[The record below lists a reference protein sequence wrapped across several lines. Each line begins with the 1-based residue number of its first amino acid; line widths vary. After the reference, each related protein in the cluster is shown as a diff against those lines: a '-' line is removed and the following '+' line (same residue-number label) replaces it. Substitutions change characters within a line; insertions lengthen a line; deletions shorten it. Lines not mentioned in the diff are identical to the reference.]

1 VLSLPPT
8 VRILL
13 CREAVDFRRGFD
25 GLAQLVRD
33 HLHADPL
40 SGHLYV
46 FHNRRADRLKI
57 LVWDNDGYALW
68 YKRLERGSFRIPTVG
83 RDTSHI
89 ELRSADLVLLLD
101 GVILD
106 SVRRTRRYRRPQAK
120 AVS

>member
-1 VLSLPPT
+1 MLSLPPS
-8 VRILL
+8 VRIFL
-13 CREAVDFRRGFD
+13 CRKAIDFRRGFD

-40 SGHLYV
+40 SGHLFV

-57 LVWDNDGYALW
+57 LVWDHDGFALW
-68 YKRLERGSFRIPTVG
+68 YKRLERGTFRLPTID
-83 RDTSHI
+83 RDAGHI

-106 SVRRTRRYRRPQAK
+106 SVRRTRRYRRPEVK
-120 AVS
+120 AAS